1 MPIENWIFRNGH
13 PVCDDYRRLFIV
25 MTSTLEQGI
34 LVLVAFASAAEL
46 CPENQYT
53 GHIEYELSILN
64 SGCADAAEI
73 LILVKWEDDY
83 WKSEFITFVE
93 EYF

>member
-1 MPIENWIFRNGH
+1 
-13 PVCDDYRRLFIV
+13 LAA
-25 MTSTLEQGI
+25 T
-34 LVLVAFASAAEL
+34 AEL

-53 GHIEYELSILN
+53 GHIAYKLSNLN

-73 LILVKWEDDY
+73 LILVKWEVGY